1 VHTSLHADQPNGL
14 FAVAPIDIKYIEIFN
29 NEIIIMDIMR
39 SVLGMGV
46 LLAIAFIIS
55 VNKKN
60 ISLRTVGAALILQ
73 ITIGGA
79 ILYLPPGKWLA
90 EKVAFGIHNILNYS
104 DAGSSFIFGA
114 LAGPD
119 MNRVFNGAGFVF
131 AFHVL
136 PAIIF
141 MTSLV
146 SLLYYIGIMKVLI
159 NILGGIFQKALKI
172 SKIESFVAVTTI
184 FLGQNE
190 IPAIVKPF
198 INRLNRNELFTAIC
212 SGMASIAGSTMIG
225 YAGLG
230 VPIDY
235 LLAASLMAIPG
246 GILFARILSPA
257 TEESQIVFDNLSFSE
272 TPPKSIIEAV
282 ASGAMTG
289 LKIAVGVGTVVMAF
303 VAIIALIN
311 GIIGGVAGLFG
322 FAHASLE
329 GILGFALAPLA
340 WLMGVDWNDATL
352 AGSLIGQKLAINE
365 FVAYLS
371 FSPYLQT
378 AGTLDIKTIAII
390 SFALCGFANFGS
402 IGVVV
407 GAFSA
412 IAPQRT
418 SEIAQLGLR
427 ALAAATLSNLM
438 SATIAGFFIGIT

>member
-1 VHTSLHADQPNGL
+1 
-14 FAVAPIDIKYIEIFN
+14 
-29 NEIIIMDIMR
+29 MDTMR
-39 SVLGMGV
+39 SILGMVV
-46 LLAIAFIIS
+46 LLVIAFLLS

-60 ISLRTVGAALILQ
+60 ISIRTVGAALILQ
-73 ITIGGA
+73 ILIGGA
-79 ILYLPPGKWLA
+79 MLYFPPGKWLA
-90 EKVAFGIHNILNYS
+90 EQAAFGIHKVMLYS
-104 DAGSSFIFGA
+104 DAGSAFIFGS
-114 LAGPD
+114 LVGPKMD
-119 MNRVFNGAGFVF
+119 KLFDGSGFIF
-131 AFHVL
+131 AFRVL

-141 MTSLV
+141 ITALV
-146 SLLYYIGIMKVLI
+146 SLLYYIGVMGILI
-159 NILGGIFQKALKI
+159 RILGGIFQKVLNI

-190 IPAIVKPF
+190 TPAIVKPF
-198 INRLNRNELFTAIC
+198 IDRLNRNELFTVIC

-257 TEESQIVFDNLSFSE
+257 TEASQIDFDNLSFTE
-272 TPPKSIIEAV
+272 TPPKSFIEAI
-282 ASGAMTG
+282 AAGAIAGM
-289 LKIAVGVGTVVMAF
+289 KIAAGVATVVMAF

-311 GIIGGVAGLFG
+311 GIIGGVGSWFG
-322 FAHASLE
+322 FDHVTLE
-329 GILGFALAPLA
+329 GIFGYILAPLA
-340 WLMGVDWNDATL
+340 WLMGVDWGDASL

-371 FSPYLQT
+371 FSPYLQ
-378 AGTLDIKTIAII
+378 AGSMLDTKTIAIV

-412 IAPQRT
+412 IAPQRA

-438 SATIAGFFIGIT
+438 SATIAGFFIGFA

>member
-1 VHTSLHADQPNGL
+1 
-14 FAVAPIDIKYIEIFN
+14 
-29 NEIIIMDIMR
+29 MDIMR

-46 LLAIAFIIS
+46 LLTIAFLLS
-55 VNKKN
+55 VNKRRIN
-60 ISLRTVGAALILQ
+60 LRTVGAALILQ
-73 ITIGGA
+73 IAIGGVM
-79 ILYLPPGKWLA
+79 LYFPPGKWLA
-90 EKVAFGIHNILNYS
+90 EQAALGIHKVMTYS
-104 DAGSSFIFGA
+104 DAGSAFIFGS
-114 LAGPD
+114 LVGPEMD
-119 MNRVFNGAGFVF
+119 RIFNGAGFVF
-131 AFHVL
+131 AFRVL

-141 MTSLV
+141 ITALV
-146 SLLYYIGIMKVLI
+146 SLLYYVGVMGGLI
-159 NILGGIFQKALKI
+159 RVLGGIFQKALNI

-198 INRLNRNELFTAIC
+198 MDRLNRNELFTAIC

-235 LLAASLMAIPG
+235 LLAASFMAIPG
-246 GILFARILSPA
+246 GILFARLLSPA
-257 TEESQIVFDNLSFSE
+257 TEETQVTFENLSFTE
-272 TPPKSIIEAV
+272 TPPKSIIEAA

-289 LKIAVGVGTVVMAF
+289 LKIAAGVATVVMAF

-311 GIIGGVAGLFG
+311 GIIGGIGGWFG
-322 FAHASLE
+322 YGYATLE
-329 GILGFALAPLA
+329 GIFGWLLAPLA
-340 WLMGVDWNDATL
+340 WLMGVDWSDATL

-365 FVAYLS
+365 FVAYLN

-378 AGTLDIKTIAII
+378 GGTLDVKTIAII

-412 IAPQRT
+412 IAPQRAP
-418 SEIAQLGLR
+418 EIAQLGMR

-438 SATIAGFFIGIT
+438 SATIAGFFIGLA